1 MRIPSVVHSG
11 MLGRDEMSGTPTAA
25 TSGAVKTTTVAQPM
39 STPSPTSTPTST
51 STSTPS
57 SGSWP
62 SGDWILE
69 TVENINAAAR
79 ARGIRAGGSA
89 GPDPFDYDDDDDDD
103 DADDEI
109 EEIEAGGDDPL
120 STTAGPPPPPPPQRV
135 AAGHMSRYQF
145 RRMDGRPDDG
155 RVNGTYVAVVESARP
170 PRGVVYDPVSTSGGD
185 GGGAPVELVRSISRM
200 LVELKSCFFST
211 FRLNFL
217 PRAIFSSTCTI
228 LGWTATCT
236 VYSIL

>member
-11 MLGRDEMSGTPTAA
+11 MLGRDEMDGTP
-25 TSGAVKTTTVAQPM
+25 TVAQPM
-39 STPSPTSTPTST
+39 STPSPTSTST
-51 STSTPS
+51 SMPT

-89 GPDPFDYDDDDDDD
+89 GPDPFDYDEDEDDDD
-103 DADDEI
+103 DDEI

-120 STTAGPPPPPPPQRV
+120 STTAGPPPPPQRV

-170 PRGVVYDPVSTSGGD
+170 PRGVVYDPVSTD
-185 GGGAPVELVRSISRM
+185 GALVQLVRSISH
-200 LVELKSCFFST
+200 V
-211 FRLNFL
+211 
-217 PRAIFSSTCTI
+217 SSGTEVH
-228 LGWTATCT
+228 LF
-236 VYSIL
+236 V